1 MMPTPVTQPTTPV
14 SPVHAPVHV
23 PVHVPSAEVKKGGLP
38 GGILALICIGMLLIG
53 LFGGALVALWLNSR
67 YQWFSDSRRPTGP
80 QYSQFELD
88 DDI

>member
-1 MMPTPVTQPTTPV
+1 MRHKAGCPTTFDPLSPSGTPGSTTPPV
-14 SPVHAPVHV
+14 
-23 PVHVPSAEVKKGGLP
+23 KGGLP

-53 LFGGALVALWLNSR
+53 LFGGGFVALWLNAR
-67 YQWFSDSRRPTGP
+67 YAWFADPRRQQTA